1 MARCHRP
8 RGHRPGPAAPGALRA
23 FLLIRRTAFT
33 LVLCLLAGLPAHA
46 HKPSDAYLRL
56 ELLPDGRHRGSIDL
70 ALRDLDQALGLDGD
84 GDGLVT
90 WGELKARHGAIE
102 AYLLPR
108 LRLSTERGPC
118 RLEPGAHL
126 VDEHTD
132 GTYAVLRFALA
143 CPVGAAAIEVD
154 YDLFFD
160 LDPTHRGLLSVEQG
174 AEITTAIL
182 SPERTRVRINAA
194 GPSGVAVFGFIG
206 LGVEHLLFGLDHLL
220 FLIVLLLPAAHRR
233 VEGRWEAVD
242 RWRIAAIDLVKVLS
256 AFTVAHGLSL
266 TLAMTGV
273 VDLPDRLV
281 ESLIALT
288 IGLAALDNLWPW
300 LPEQRWRI
308 AFGFGLIHG
317 LGFASALGPM
327 DLPAFEFGL
336 ALFGFNIG
344 IEVAQLAVGLPLLL
358 VVFPIRRQ
366 LAYQRGLLPLGSV
379 AALTLAALWFTERAF
394 EIRIAAI

>member
-1 MARCHRP
+1 M
-8 RGHRPGPAAPGALRA
+8 
-23 FLLIRRTAFT
+23 
-33 LVLCLLAGLPAHA
+33 VVSLLASLPAEG

-56 ELLPDGRHRGSIDL
+56 ELMPDGQHRGSIDL

-108 LRLSTERGPC
+108 LQMSTERGDC
-118 RLEPGAHL
+118 LLEPAEHL

-132 GTYAVLRFALA
+132 GVYAVLRFALA
-143 CPVGAAAIEVD
+143 CPAGAVVLEVA
-154 YDLFFD
+154 YALFFD
-160 LDPTHRGLLSVEQG
+160 LDPTHRGLLSIEQDDQV
-174 AEITTAIL
+174 TTAIL
-182 SPERTRVRINAA
+182 SPERPRVRLKTGGPFGAAA
-194 GPSGVAVFGFIG
+194 GAFFG
-206 LGVEHLLFGLDHLL
+206 LGIEHLLFGFDHLL

-233 VEGRWEAVD
+233 VDGRWQPLEC
-242 RWRIAAIDLVKVLS
+242 WRSAAIDLVKVLS

-266 TLAMTGV
+266 TLAMTGLI
-273 VDLPDRLV
+273 DLPDRLV

-300 LPEQRWRI
+300 LPEQRWRT

-327 DLPAFEFGL
+327 DLPVLDFGL
-336 ALFGFNIG
+336 ALLGFNLG

-358 VVFPIRRQ
+358 LVFPVRRQ
-366 LAYQRGLLPLGSV
+366 LVYRRGLLPLGSA
-379 AALTLAALWFTERAF
+379 AALALAGVWFTERAF
-394 EIRIAAI
+394 ALRLVAI